1 MKRGRSKPSG
11 TGDGKGGA
19 GHLYRRREE
28 REEEKREDEERLCT
42 GSCLGQLC
50 KWSGMT
56 ELRRLL

>member
-1 MKRGRSKPSG
+1 MAGASRLALAMARAALVASIAGEKR
-11 TGDGKGGA
+11 
-19 GHLYRRREE
+19 E

-42 GSCLGQLC
+42 GSCLGQSC